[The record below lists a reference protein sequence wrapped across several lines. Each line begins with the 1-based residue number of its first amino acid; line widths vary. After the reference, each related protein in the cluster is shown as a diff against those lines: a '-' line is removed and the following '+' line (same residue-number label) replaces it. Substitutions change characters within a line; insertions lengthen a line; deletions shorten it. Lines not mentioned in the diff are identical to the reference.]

1 MFLISSHLTKSFLD
15 HYYSTDQN
23 SLYHKFVQKDDGTIS
38 LRMEVPGFTK
48 DTLWVQLMDGVLN
61 VSGKYKSDGV
71 THKVNT
77 TLEVPQNADQET
89 ATAQVENGIL
99 TVTMNTKVTKC
110 YNLLKK

>member
-1 MFLISSHLTKSFLD
+1 
-15 HYYSTDQN
+15 
-23 SLYHKFVQKDDGTIS
+23 
-38 LRMEVPGFTK
+38 
-48 DTLWVQLMDGVLN
+48 MDGVLN

-71 THKVNT
+71 TYKVNT
-77 TLEVPQNADQET
+77 TLEVPKNADQET